1 MLLVLLLGINRQY
14 SAIISV
20 DATSFNNTIYA
31 SLCDLEASNAGSRHE
46 YVNVRKVMFSSS
58 GSFGEV
64 DCPLQGE
71 CTLLR
76 CIFRHRPVVVKEE
89 VADFPEPAAKR
100 RKPDQNSNV
109 KADVPARHNDPS
121 HVFTG
126 TLVTER
132 STPVIDRPLTKTA
145 QSAGNGQVKKGDE
158 PRSRGIS
165 PAQRPISPPPVKRS
179 DKSLDLPVTKSAKPA
194 EALNP
199 RMLAK
204 APADHKIRYIYLKK
218 LHEGMVRLNTEA
230 KASSD
235 SSMKAV
241 HVSDSQL
248 VILALDEEERLAKE
262 NPGIYA
268 NVIKLRILA
277 YSKKMTLA
285 EWKAE
290 RLAAKGTRK
299 QQASSSTQATSN
311 DASPVLATGLL
322 AKEDIQILTRLVADQ
337 RDLHKYGYVTSVP
350 THVQIQEAS
359 EVVRASQGFEQC
371 DRCQA
376 RFQVFPERREDG
388 ALTTGGRCQH
398 HHGRIAYPQ
407 RNSSGGYTGAKER
420 LYNCCNEPIGQS
432 LGCVY
437 ADTHVFKIDDANR
450 MASVLQFAQTPDN
463 ADVSASAV
471 SFDCEMG
478 YTANGMELIRL
489 TAVSWP
495 EGKALL
501 DVLVRPL
508 GPVLDLNS
516 RYSGVYPKDFLDAK
530 PYDER
535 EASCGELRIVDSPQ
549 EARRLLFRLLSPNT
563 PLIGHA
569 IENDLNTTR
578 IVHPTIVDTVLLFP
592 HPTGLPRRRALKAL
606 TKQVLGRD
614 IQTGHGAAGHDSR
627 EDAIAT
633 GDLVRWQV
641 AKKWKEMKREGWKVG
656 EGMLIAPTTSQKLGK
671 DTGSKSAVK
680 RSLADFAAELK
691 TNW

>member
-1 MLLVLLLGINRQY
+1 
-14 SAIISV
+14 
-20 DATSFNNTIYA
+20 
-31 SLCDLEASNAGSRHE
+31 
-46 YVNVRKVMFSSS
+46 MFSST
-58 GSFGEV
+58 GSFAEV

-76 CIFRHRPVVVKEE
+76 CIFRHRPVVVDED
-89 VADFPEPAAKR
+89 VAAFPEPAPKR
-100 RKPDQNSNV
+100 RKLDQSSAEKV
-109 KADVPARHNDPS
+109 DVPALRGDTS

-126 TLVTER
+126 ILVKDK
-132 STPVIDRPLTKTA
+132 STAGPGKRVVQT
-145 QSAGNGQVKKGDE
+145 AGNGGNVQAKTRGE
-158 PRSRGIS
+158 TLSRGIS

-179 DKSLDLPVTKSAKPA
+179 DKSLEVPVTKSAKPA

-218 LHEGMVRLNTEA
+218 LHEGMIRLNTEA

-235 SSMKAV
+235 PSMKSV

-248 VILALDEEERLAKE
+248 VTLALDEEERLAKE
-262 NPGIYA
+262 NTGIYA

-290 RLAAKGTRK
+290 RLAAKNTR
-299 QQASSSTQATSN
+299 QQHASNSTQATGN
-311 DASPVLATGLL
+311 DAGPILATGLL
-322 AKEDIQILTRLVADQ
+322 AKEDVQILAGLVANQ
-337 RDLHKYGYVTSVP
+337 RELHKYGYVTSIP
-350 THVQIQEAS
+350 THAQIQEAD

-407 RNSSGGYTGAKER
+407 RNSSGGYTGPKER

-432 LGCVY
+432 LGCVF
-437 ADTHVFKIDDANR
+437 ADTHVFKIDDTNR
-450 MASVLQFAQTPDN
+450 MASVLQFVQTPEN
-463 ADVSASAV
+463 ADAPADCAV

-478 YTANGMELIRL
+478 YTVNGMELIRL

-495 EGKALL
+495 EGKGLL

-508 GPVLDLNS
+508 GTVLDLNS
-516 RYSGVYPKDFLDAK
+516 RYSGVHPKDFLDAK

-535 EASCGELRIVDSPQ
+535 EASCNELRIVNSPQ
-549 EARRLLFRLLSPNT
+549 EARKLLFKRLSPNT

-578 IVHPTIVDTVLLFP
+578 IVHPKIVDTVLLFP

-606 TKQVLGRD
+606 TKQILGRD
-614 IQTGHGAAGHDSR
+614 IQTGHGAAGHDSK

-641 AKKWKEMKREGWKVG
+641 AKKWKEMKWAGWKL
-656 EGMLIAPTTSQKLGK
+656 EDGMIIAPITSQKSDK
-671 DTGSKSAVK
+671 DTGSKNVVK
-680 RSLADFAAELK
+680 RSLADFATELK
-691 TNW
+691 KSN

>member
-1 MLLVLLLGINRQY
+1 
-14 SAIISV
+14 
-20 DATSFNNTIYA
+20 
-31 SLCDLEASNAGSRHE
+31 
-46 YVNVRKVMFSSS
+46 MFSST

-76 CIFRHRPVVVKEE
+76 CIFRHRRPPVVDEK
-89 VADFPEPAAKR
+89 VADFPESAPKR
-100 RKPDQNSNV
+100 RKLDRESNV
-109 KADVPARHNDPS
+109 KVVTPARHNDTS

-126 TLVTER
+126 ILVKEQ
-132 STPVIDRPLTKTA
+132 STPVFDRLLAQTA
-145 QSAGNGQVKKGDE
+145 QSAGNAQAKKRDDFV
-158 PRSRGIS
+158 SRGVT
-165 PAQRPISPPPVKRS
+165 PAQRPISPPPVKRT
-179 DKSLDLPVTKSAKPA
+179 DKSLELPTKKSAKPA

-218 LHEGMVRLNTEA
+218 LHEGMVRLNTET

-235 SSMKAV
+235 PSIKAV

-248 VILALDEEERLAKE
+248 VTLALNEEERLAKE

-290 RLAAKGTRK
+290 RLAAQETRK
-299 QQASSSTQATSN
+299 QQSTNSTHAATN
-311 DASPVLATGLL
+311 DAGPVLATGLL
-322 AKEDIQILTRLVADQ
+322 AKEDIQILARLVADQ
-337 RDLHKYGYVTSVP
+337 KELHKYGYVTSVP
-350 THVQIQEAS
+350 TNAQIQEAK

-371 DRCQA
+371 ERCQA

-450 MASVLQFAQTPDN
+450 MASVFQFAQTPDN
-463 ADVSASAV
+463 ADVPADSAV

-478 YTANGMELIRL
+478 YTVNGMELIRL

-516 RYSGVYPKDFLDAK
+516 RYSGVYPKDFLNAK
-530 PYDER
+530 PYNER

-549 EARRLLFRLLSPNT
+549 EARKLLFKLLSPNT

-578 IVHPTIVDTVLLFP
+578 IVHPTIVDTVLLYP

-606 TKQVLGRD
+606 TKQILARD
-614 IQTGHGAAGHDSR
+614 IQTGHGAAGHDSK
-627 EDAIAT
+627 EDAVAT

-641 AKKWKEMKREGWKVG
+641 AKKWKEMKREGWKS
-656 EGMLIAPTTSQKLGK
+656 EDGMLVAPTTLQKSGK
-671 DTGSKSAVK
+671 AVASKSVVK

-691 TNW
+691 TK

>member
-1 MLLVLLLGINRQY
+1 V
-14 SAIISV
+14 
-20 DATSFNNTIYA
+20 T
-31 SLCDLEASNAGSRHE
+31 E
-46 YVNVRKVMFSSS
+46 NV
-58 GSFGEV
+58 
-64 DCPLQGE
+64 
-71 CTLLR
+71 
-76 CIFRHRPVVVKEE
+76 
-89 VADFPEPAAKR
+89 AAFPEPAPKR
-100 RKPDQNSNV
+100 RKLDQSSAEKV
-109 KADVPARHNDPS
+109 DVTASREDTS

-126 TLVTER
+126 ILVKDK
-132 STPVIDRPLTKTA
+132 STVAADKSLVRT
-145 QSAGNGQVKKGDE
+145 AGNGGNVQAKTRGE
-158 PRSRGIS
+158 TLSRGIS

-179 DKSLDLPVTKSAKPA
+179 DKSLEVPVTKSMKPA

-204 APADHKIRYIYLKK
+204 APANHNIRYIYLKK

-235 SSMKAV
+235 LSTKSI

-248 VILALDEEERLAKE
+248 VTVALDEEERLAKD
-262 NPGIYA
+262 NPSIYA

-290 RLAAKGTRK
+290 RLAAKETRK
-299 QQASSSTQATSN
+299 QQTSN
-311 DASPVLATGLL
+311 SAETTRKDAGPDLATGLH
-322 AKEDIQILTRLVADQ
+322 AKEDVQILARLVADQ

-350 THVQIQEAS
+350 TPAQIQEAN
-359 EVVRASQGFEQC
+359 EVVQASQGFEQC

-407 RNSSGGYTGAKER
+407 RNSSGGYTGPKER

-432 LGCVY
+432 LGCVF

-463 ADVSASAV
+463 ANAPADSAV

-478 YTANGMELIRL
+478 YTVNGMELIRL

-495 EGKALL
+495 EGEALL

-508 GPVLDLNS
+508 GTVLDLNS
-516 RYSGVYPKDFLDAK
+516 RYSGVHPKDFLDAK

-535 EASCGELRIVDSPQ
+535 AGSCNELRIVNSPQ
-549 EARRLLFRLLSPNT
+549 EARKLLFKLLSPST

-578 IVHPTIVDTVLLFP
+578 IVHSKIVDTVLLFP

-606 TKQVLGRD
+606 TKQILGRD
-614 IQTGHGAAGHDSR
+614 IQTGHGAAGHDSK

-641 AKKWKEMKREGWKVG
+641 AKKWKEMKRAGWKV
-656 EGMLIAPTTSQKLGK
+656 ENGMIIAPITSQKSNK
-671 DTGSKSAVK
+671 DTGSKNAVK

-691 TNW
+691 KSN

>member
-1 MLLVLLLGINRQY
+1 
-14 SAIISV
+14 
-20 DATSFNNTIYA
+20 
-31 SLCDLEASNAGSRHE
+31 
-46 YVNVRKVMFSSS
+46 MFSST

-76 CIFRHRPVVVKEE
+76 CIFRHRRPPVVDEK
-89 VADFPEPAAKR
+89 VADFPESAPKR
-100 RKPDQNSNV
+100 RKLDRESNV
-109 KADVPARHNDPS
+109 KVVTPARHNDTS

-126 TLVTER
+126 ILVKEQ
-132 STPVIDRPLTKTA
+132 STPVFDRLLAQTA
-145 QSAGNGQVKKGDE
+145 QSAGNAQAKKRDDFV
-158 PRSRGIS
+158 SRGVP
-165 PAQRPISPPPVKRS
+165 PAQRSISPPQVKRT
-179 DKSLDLPVTKSAKPA
+179 DKSLELPAKKSAKPA

-218 LHEGMVRLNTEA
+218 LHEGMVRLNTET

-235 SSMKAV
+235 PSIKAV

-248 VILALDEEERLAKE
+248 VTLALNEEERLAKE

-290 RLAAKGTRK
+290 RLAAQETRK
-299 QQASSSTQATSN
+299 QQSTNSTHAATN
-311 DASPVLATGLL
+311 DAGPVLATGLL
-322 AKEDIQILTRLVADQ
+322 AKEDIQILARLVADQ
-337 RDLHKYGYVTSVP
+337 KELHKYGYVTSVP
-350 THVQIQEAS
+350 THAQIQEAK

-371 DRCQA
+371 ERCQA

-450 MASVLQFAQTPDN
+450 MASVFQFAQTPDN
-463 ADVSASAV
+463 ADVPADSAV

-478 YTANGMELIRL
+478 YTVNGMELIRL

-516 RYSGVYPKDFLDAK
+516 RYSGVYPKDFLNAK
-530 PYDER
+530 PYNER

-549 EARRLLFRLLSPNT
+549 EARKLLFKLLSPNT

-578 IVHPTIVDTVLLFP
+578 IVHPTIVDTVLLYP

-606 TKQVLGRD
+606 TKQILARD
-614 IQTGHGAAGHDSR
+614 IQTGHGAAGHDSK
-627 EDAIAT
+627 EDAVAT

-641 AKKWKEMKREGWKVG
+641 AKKWKEMKREGWKS
-656 EGMLIAPTTSQKLGK
+656 EDGMLVAPTTLQKSGK
-671 DTGSKSAVK
+671 AVASKSVVK

-691 TNW
+691 TK